1 MPASFPWVEVPPGL
15 VGGCRLASHGGQN
28 ENTGLSLLQSCVHYA
43 VKDDL
48 GLLPLPI
55 QCRDFWQVLPYLYL
69 IYMTLG
75 MKPRAVLQQTS
86 SAAEV

>member
-15 VGGCRLASHGGQN
+15 VGGCRLSSHGGQN

-55 QCRDFWQVLPYLYL
+55 KCRDFWQALPYLYL